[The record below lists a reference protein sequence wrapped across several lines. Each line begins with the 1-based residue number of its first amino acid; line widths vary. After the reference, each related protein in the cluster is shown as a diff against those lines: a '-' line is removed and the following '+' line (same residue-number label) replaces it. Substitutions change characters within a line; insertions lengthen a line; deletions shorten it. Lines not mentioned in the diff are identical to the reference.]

1 MIACRKSAPP
11 TGSSSQLGPLKIIKP
26 AGRVEREK
34 ADAAVEAYE
43 QEIEDEETAKTTLDK

>member
-1 MIACRKSAPP
+1 MPKVRTTDRFIQPAGAF
-11 TGSSSQLGPLKIIKP
+11 KIIKP